1 MAFIVLF
8 QTVDRAKALLKPQTS
23 KPPNPLTSNNPSLP
37 SHPLK
42 SQIPTKRSFRQE
54 RTRPFSS
61 TLTTNHLPK
70 SQMPT
75 MLRFR
80 RGQTQLKT
88 KN

>member
-8 QTVDRAKALLKPQTS
+8 QTVDRAKELLKPQTS
-23 KPPNPLTSNNPSLP
+23 KPPNPLTSNNPSHP

-42 SQIPTKRSFRQE
+42 

-61 TLTTNHLPK
+61 TLTTNHPPK
-70 SQMPT
+70 SQIPT

-80 RGQTQLKT
+80 RGRPHELQ
-88 KN
+88 